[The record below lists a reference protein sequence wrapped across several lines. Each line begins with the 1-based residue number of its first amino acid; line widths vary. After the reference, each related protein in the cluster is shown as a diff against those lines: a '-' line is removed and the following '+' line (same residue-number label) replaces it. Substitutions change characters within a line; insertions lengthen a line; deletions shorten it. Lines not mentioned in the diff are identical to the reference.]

1 MGTPL
6 TLKDAEMIAED
17 IVYRNHHY
25 PDESLWQSAMVV
37 LLNCGDR
44 FAPVSCVGPER
55 WSGTK
60 QELRGGGGGGVP
72 TCPSGHP
79 LLQGRGKILAF
90 IEEADGE

>member
-1 MGTPL
+1 MSTPL
-6 TLKDAEMIAED
+6 TLKDAETIAED

-25 PDESLWQSAMVV
+25 PDEPLWQSAMVV

-60 QELRGGGGGGVP
+60 QELSGGSEIP

-79 LLQGRGKILAF
+79 LLQGRGKVLAF
-90 IEEADGE
+90 MDEAGGK